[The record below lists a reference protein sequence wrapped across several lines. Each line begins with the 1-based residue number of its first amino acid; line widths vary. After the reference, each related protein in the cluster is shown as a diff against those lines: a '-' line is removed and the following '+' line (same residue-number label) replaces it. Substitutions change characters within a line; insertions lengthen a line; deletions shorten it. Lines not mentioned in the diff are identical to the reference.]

1 MDTLVVIL
9 FFAIWILALAIRFI
23 RKTHK
28 DQEDFAE
35 KVRVIEAQAGQQ
47 YARLTGRLL
56 VLEAEVLR
64 LTRIV
69 GEAPVESDGSTDAS
83 AGRMVTMQ
91 PLELLPD
98 TLESEPPA
106 AIAPP
111 DPLEHPTDS
120 LVYAA
125 APAPLLNS
133 DTIHP
138 EPEQPEVPTVSRT
151 RAEWE
156 TLIGGQ
162 WLNRIG
168 ALALFMGMAFFL
180 KYAFDNNWLTEPMRV
195 TIGGLV
201 GAALLVAGA
210 RFTKSGLLIFAQ
222 GLVGAGIAI
231 LYLSVFALFNFYH
244 LVPQFVAFALM
255 SGVTLLAFQQAIRY
269 DSFAIAI
276 LAWTGGFFT
285 PVMLNTGEANEIGL
299 FTYVALLDT
308 GLILI
313 LMHKKAWRLL
323 EPLTVG
329 ATYLI
334 YQSWFENA
342 QPPVDLT
349 VTVFFLSVFWGLFFT
364 LDNHRVRH
372 QVTEWFRTRRVL
384 AGLNAVFY
392 YLAVYLV
399 VEPEYP
405 QGVVVV
411 TLMIGTVYTLAAFHA
426 RRSSLQATVV
436 NQYAVTAA
444 ALLVLATVI
453 YFDGFTLECWLSI
466 EALAVA
472 TIGTRLR
479 LKGLWG
485 ASLVLIA
492 LSVIVIF
499 LQLLTQPYTGHSF
512 VPVFNERM
520 LAFGFLAV
528 AMGGTAV
535 LMKRVGDPLSET
547 IGVILHCGWCLIL
560 FMWVSQ
566 ETKDVFAM
574 RYGVSVTPTRAFS
587 LSMILG
593 ITWMTFSL
601 ALNWGSTFPKSISP
615 VVGCALVFA
624 GIAVMIEVI
633 RGAGYQPVERFI
645 PIFNLRAGSVVFL
658 IGGLMLH
665 ASLLERRNATAPWTR
680 TAQKIVLGAIPPLLL
695 FLLSVETWDYYQRSI
710 NRMLIRQ
717 DLTELNRL
725 ENLQQLALSGV
736 WLGYAILLMGA
747 GLWKRLIAI
756 RVMAILFFAVTI
768 LKIFIYDLSFLTA
781 LYRIFSF
788 MGLGV
793 ILLVVSYLYQRFK
806 GVVFEDKLQEE
817 VQ

>member
-1 MDTLVVIL
+1 MDTLAVIL
-9 FFAIWILALAIRFI
+9 FFVIWILAIRFI
-23 RKTHK
+23 RKAHK

-35 KVRVIEAQAGQQ
+35 KVRIIETQASKR
-47 YARLTGRLL
+47 YDTLAERLL

-69 GEAPVESDGSTDAS
+69 DHARAESGDKTDAS
-83 AGRMVTMQ
+83 AGQIVAIPPIELQ
-91 PLELLPD
+91 PH

-106 AIAPP
+106 TVGTS
-111 DPLEHPTDS
+111 DSLEYPADR

-125 APAPLLNS
+125 APVPLPES
-133 DTIHP
+133 DPIHP
-138 EPEQPEVPTVSRT
+138 QPEASEAPAVSRT

-201 GAALLVAGA
+201 GTALLVAGG
-210 RFTKSGLLIFAQ
+210 RFTRSGLLIFAQ

-231 LYLSVFALFNFYH
+231 LYLSVFALFNYYH

-255 SGVTLLAFQQAIRY
+255 SGVTILAFQQALRY
-269 DSFAIAI
+269 DSFAIAV

-285 PVMLNTGEANEIGL
+285 PVMLNTGASNEIGL
-299 FTYVALLDT
+299 FSYIALLDT

-313 LMHKKAWRLL
+313 LMNKKAWRLL

-334 YQSWFENA
+334 YQRWFENL
-342 QPPVDLT
+342 PLPVDLT

-364 LDNHRVRH
+364 LDSHRERYRVA
-372 QVTEWFRTRRVL
+372 EWFRIRRVV
-384 AGLNAVFY
+384 AGLNATFY

-399 VEPEYP
+399 IEPEYP
-405 QGVVVV
+405 QGVVLV
-411 TLMIGTVYTLAAFHA
+411 TLMIGAVYILAACHA
-426 RRSSLQATVV
+426 RRSALHSTVI
-436 NQYAVTAA
+436 NQYGVTAA
-444 ALLVLATVI
+444 ALIVLATLI
-453 YFDGFTLECWLSI
+453 YFDGFTLIGWLSI
-466 EALAVA
+466 EALAIT
-472 TIGTRLR
+472 TIGTRFQM
-479 LKGLWG
+479 KGMWG
-485 ASLVLIA
+485 ASLALIT
-492 LSVIVIF
+492 LSITGIF
-499 LQLLTQPYTGHSF
+499 LQMLTQPYTGHSF

-520 LAFGFLAV
+520 LAFGLLAV

-535 LMKRVGDPLSET
+535 LMKRLGDPLNDT

-566 ETKDVFAM
+566 ETRDVFVM
-574 RYGVSVTPTRAFS
+574 RYGVSVTPGSAFS

-593 ITWMTFSL
+593 VTWMSFSL

-624 GIAVMIEVI
+624 GIAVVVEVI
-633 RGAGYQPVERFI
+633 RGAGYQPVGRFI

-665 ASLLERRNATAPWTR
+665 ASLLERRHSVAPWTR
-680 TAQKIVLGAIPPLLL
+680 TAQKFVLGAIPPLTL
-695 FLLSVETWDYYQRSI
+695 FLLSVETWDYYERSI
-710 NRMLIRQ
+710 NRLLSRQ
-717 DLTELNRL
+717 DLAELTRL

-736 WLGYAILLMGA
+736 WLGYSILLMGV

-768 LKIFIYDLSFLTA
+768 LKIFAYDLSFLTA

-788 MGLGV
+788 MGLGI

-806 GVVFEDKLQEE
+806 GVIFEDGKREE
-817 VQ
+817 GQ